1 MILNDLQLY
10 KENNKYYLS
19 AIFDYEDKKG
29 FYELSVP
36 KIEFPVS
43 QHCEV
48 NLVSGHDE
56 LNVPYRIV
64 DVDLGFG
71 SLLYAKSFNSEG
83 DFFKLTCLE
92 EKVHE
97 MTLDEIEKA
106 LGYKIKLK
114 ESNL

>member
-1 MILNDLQLY
+1 MILKDLQLY

-19 AIFDYEDKKG
+19 AIFDYENKKG

-48 NLVSGHDE
+48 NLTSGYDE
-56 LNVPYRIV
+56 LHVPYRIV

-71 SLLYAKSFNSEG
+71 KILYAKSFNDEK
-83 DFFKLTCLE
+83 DFFTLTCLE
-92 EKVHE
+92 EKVHK
-97 MTLDEIEKA
+97 MTLGEIEKE
-106 LGYKIKLK
+106 LGYKIELQK
-114 ESNL
+114 EN